1 MTQLESRTWAH
12 RKGRTESRT
21 HHLNMMDD
29 LAYPDLEEAL
39 RTVERCI
46 SVFFDSGSLVT
57 AFHHLNIG
65 ISVHFDQFTVFKKK
79 GT

>member
-1 MTQLESRTWAH
+1 MV
-12 RKGRTESRT
+12 
-21 HHLNMMDD
+21 DD

-65 ISVHFDQFTVFKKK
+65 ISVHFDQFTVLKKK